1 MKCLIY
7 YLCPCLRKYR
17 KIPKNLNFKDI
28 SEFYPNVKKGRVIK
42 VYDGDSITIAARIPE
57 LKNDVIYKFSL
68 RLNRIDTPEIKTNN
82 EIEKE
87 YAGKIRDLLSEKI
100 MNKMVNISVLKT
112 DKYGRYLAEVNYK
125 KLNINN
131 WLLENKYAIL
141 YNGGKKSTFDSTKF
155 NEDLSEDVAIRM
167 SLQSDTQNYNKFQIN
182 QKYPFV
188 RIDLNMDNDDRNGV
202 FKI

>member
-1 MKCLIY
+1 
-7 YLCPCLRKYR
+7 
-17 KIPKNLNFKDI
+17 
-28 SEFYPNVKKGRVIK
+28 
-42 VYDGDSITIAARIPE
+42 
-57 LKNDVIYKFSL
+57 
-68 RLNRIDTPEIKTNN
+68 
-82 EIEKE
+82 
-87 YAGKIRDLLSEKI
+87 
-100 MNKMVNISVLKT
+100 
-112 DKYGRYLAEVNYK
+112 VNYK
-125 KLNINN
+125 KSNINN